1 MSHTS
6 ELAALR
12 EELGRQSAELAC
24 TRGLSMSGLTKL
36 AEERAVEIVR
46 LKSEL
51 NAAIARAE
59 SERRLNWFAIAVVAF
74 VLALGAVYTYILRHP

>member
-1 MSHTS
+1 
-6 ELAALR
+6 
-12 EELGRQSAELAC
+12 
-24 TRGLSMSGLTKL
+24 MSGLTKL